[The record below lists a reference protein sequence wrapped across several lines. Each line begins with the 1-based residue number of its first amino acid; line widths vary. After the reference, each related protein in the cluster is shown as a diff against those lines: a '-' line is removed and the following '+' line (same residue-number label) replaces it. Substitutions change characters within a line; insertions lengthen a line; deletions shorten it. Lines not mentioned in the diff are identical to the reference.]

1 MANNNQIHD
10 KDFEPLYKKIFETLV
25 SSPSVKKELLNLLH
39 KGKLSPQ
46 TVFVMMAKTDDMLQ
60 AIMQKGEETGLKGNA
75 APKIPAVRLLTEK
88 KEQYI
93 DGRKLSP
100 CEVEF
105 EEYCTNRF
113 NEEEWLKQIGISF
126 P

>member
-25 SSPSVKKELLNLLH
+25 SSPAVKKELLNLLH

-46 TVFVMMAKTDDMLQ
+46 TIFVMMAKTDDMLQ
-60 AIMQKGEETGLKGNA
+60 AIMQKGEEAGLKGNVS
-75 APKIPAVRLLTEK
+75 PKIPETRLLTEK

-93 DGRKLSP
+93 DGRKLSS

-113 NEEEWLKQIGISF
+113 NEEEWLKQTGISF